1 MSASPEKVL
10 EKLPKTT
17 PIWAVGIV
25 SVIVSLAVSFV
36 VAYPIARPELSAY
49 LKARDDQYRQ
59 ELSIKSESLASVL
72 SLVGDNSRQIT
83 LLSEALQRVERR
95 AEDLQR
101 KVQTLETD
109 LNSERQEVVRCQQEL
124 AQLKKG
130 KGC

>member
-101 KVQTLETD
+101 KVQILETD
-109 LNSERQEVVRCQQEL
+109 LNSERQEVVRCQNEL
-124 AQLKKG
+124 DRLKKG